1 MEKTKLDGLYEKVYF
16 KILNF
21 VSYRQRS
28 EKEIS
33 DRFSKY
39 LAKYRLSPEEREE
52 LKSKVYFNLEQD
64 GYIDD
69 VSFASTYIK
78 GIVDSKKSLSK
89 IKIYQFLLKKGIPKD
104 TIGELLSLLPEDF
117 IEQSVM
123 KDAQKKLKTLRVG
136 DVFTKKRK
144 LSTYLFRKGYPSDV
158 IRSVVD
164 SLL

>member
-1 MEKTKLDGLYEKVYF
+1 MEKTELDGIYEKVYF

-39 LAKYRLSPEEREE
+39 LLKYRLLPEEQEKI
-52 LKSKVYFNLEQD
+52 KSRIYSNLEQD
-64 GYIDD
+64 GYLDD

-78 GIVDSKKSLSK
+78 AIVDSKKPISK
-89 IKIYQFLLKKGIPKD
+89 IKIYQFLLKKGISKD
-104 TIGELLSLLPEDF
+104 TIEELLHLLPEDF
-117 IEQSVM
+117 VEQSVL
-123 KDAQKKLKTLRVG
+123 KDAQKKLKTLRA
-136 DVFTKKRK
+136 DNTFAKKGK
-144 LSTYLFRKGYPSDV
+144 LSNYLFRKGYPSD
-158 IRSVVD
+158 IIHSVVD

>member
-1 MEKTKLDGLYEKVYF
+1 MEKAKLDGIYEKVYF

-21 VSYRQRS
+21 VSYRKRS

-39 LAKYRLSPEEREE
+39 LSKYRLLPEEQEE
-52 LKSKVYFNLEQD
+52 IKSRIYSTLKQD
-64 GYIDD
+64 GYLDD
-69 VSFASTYIK
+69 ADFASTYIRE
-78 GIVDSKKSLSK
+78 IVDFKKPLSK
-89 IKIYQFLLKKGIPKD
+89 IKIYQFLMKKGIPKD
-104 TIGELLSLLPEDF
+104 TIEELLQLLPEDF
-117 IEQSVM
+117 IKQSVL

-136 DVFTKKRK
+136 DTFTKKRK
-144 LSTYLFRKGYPSDV
+144 LSEYLFRKGYPSDV